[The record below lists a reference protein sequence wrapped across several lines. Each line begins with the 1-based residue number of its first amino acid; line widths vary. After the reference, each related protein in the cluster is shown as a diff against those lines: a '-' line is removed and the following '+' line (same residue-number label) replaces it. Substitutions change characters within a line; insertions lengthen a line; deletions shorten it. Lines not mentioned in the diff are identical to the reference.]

1 MACRL
6 VKDGKADAVV
16 SAGHSGATVA
26 CGMFIMGRLPGVE
39 RPALAA
45 LLPTEKNPVVVL
57 DAGAN
62 VDCRPY
68 HLFQFGLMGDA
79 FARDLLGYAAPRV
92 SLLSIGEEEGKGNSQ
107 VKEAYELLKL
117 AQNLNFVGNAEGRD
131 IFTGDIDV
139 VVCDG
144 FVGNVVVKMSEG
156 LASALVR
163 MLKRLFTS
171 GFLPALGGMLAK
183 GAFKKFATTIDY
195 AEYGGAPSWAC
206 RAWPSSATAVPAPA
220 PCRTPSRWP
229 VPSCAR
235 APTTVLPKP
244 SWPTRNSPASTRHL
258 SHGYFYEAK
267 LLPARPQQPCSRRGP
282 DQRRPEQTGGD
293 QRRVDH
299 HPYRHQA
306 SPPAFREE
314 NASDLGTHA
323 ARKALENAGLDAA
336 RLTHILT
343 ATCTPDHLSP
353 SLSCI
358 IGGNIG
364 AGPAMSFDFG
374 SACSGFLYG
383 LHLADALLCQDP
395 ASQILFVCTEAL
407 TRRVN
412 WSDRSTCV
420 LFGDGAGACIL
431 NSDPE
436 NALAR
441 VQDSICK
448 SDGSLHDLIIVGGG
462 TSCRYKPGDPVGDD
476 FFITMQGREVYSMP
490 CARCPASARELL
502 ARNGL
507 TAADASFRAPPG
519 QHAHHRGRGQPPEDR
534 SRIMCSPMWPNTAT
548 PLPPPCRWP
557 WWKPWPRAASR
568 PGTVCW

>member
-1 MACRL
+1 MNARPIIAVDAMGGDFGPSVVVPGAIDAARLHDLHVLLVGDTPKVEAELAKLDLANVHFDIVQADDVVHMNEKPSDILRRKKNASIQVACRL

-62 VDCRPY
+62 VDCRPS

-195 AEYGGAPSWAC
+195 AEYGGAPLLGLQGLAIVC
-206 RAWPSSATAVPAPA
+206 HGRSSA
-220 PCRTPSRWP
+220 
-229 VPSCAR
+229 R
-235 APTTVLPKP
+235 AMQNAIKMAGTFVRKGTNDRLAE
-244 SWPTRNSPASTRHL
+244 TILAN
-258 SHGYFYEAK
+258 
-267 LLPARPQQPCSRRGP
+267 
-282 DQRRPEQTGGD
+282 
-293 QRRVDH
+293 
-299 HPYRHQA
+299 
-306 SPPAFREE
+306 EE
-314 NASDLGTHA
+314 
-323 ARKALENAGLDAA
+323 
-336 RLTHILT
+336 
-343 ATCTPDHLSP
+343 
-353 SLSCI
+353 
-358 IGGNIG
+358 
-364 AGPAMSFDFG
+364 
-374 SACSGFLYG
+374 
-383 LHLADALLCQDP
+383 
-395 ASQILFVCTEAL
+395 L
-407 TRRVN
+407 TRF
-412 WSDRSTCV
+412 S
-420 LFGDGAGACIL
+420 
-431 NSDPE
+431 
-436 NALAR
+436 
-441 VQDSICK
+441 
-448 SDGSLHDLIIVGGG
+448 
-462 TSCRYKPGDPVGDD
+462 
-476 FFITMQGREVYSMP
+476 
-490 CARCPASARELL
+490 
-502 ARNGL
+502 
-507 TAADASFRAPPG
+507 RA
-519 QHAHHRGRGQPPEDR
+519 
-534 SRIMCSPMWPNTAT
+534 I
-548 PLPPPCRWP
+548 
-557 WWKPWPRAASR
+557 
-568 PGTVCW
+568 